1 MSVNISIVV
10 IRVNMSISIVFVI
23 NKRVVSCVKSIVIN
37 VTVITVIMSHYQMM
51 IIISNEMININLRGL
66 LTLFSLF
73 DVVPEGVLDFY
84 LLQEWIITIDSVT
97 VIVIVV
103 QIVIIEIQIEI
114 SVIRVAETH

>member
-23 NKRVVSCVKSIVIN
+23 NKRVVICVKSIVIN
-37 VTVITVIMSHYQMM
+37 VTV
-51 IIISNEMININLRGL
+51 IISNEMININLRGL